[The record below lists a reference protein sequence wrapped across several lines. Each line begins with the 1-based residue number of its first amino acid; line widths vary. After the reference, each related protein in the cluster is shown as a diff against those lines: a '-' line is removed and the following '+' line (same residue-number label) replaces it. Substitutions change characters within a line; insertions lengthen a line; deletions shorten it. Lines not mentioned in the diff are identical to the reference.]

1 MPVPPNLIEALT
13 LLSDALDDPA
23 TNLQPTLWELSDD
36 LTVSIPMFLGL
47 TIAVQVG
54 ENQIVANSLNP
65 TSSMLVASS
74 LTLSL
79 LPPGAAAA
87 TGSVVLYSG
96 ARGAFDLIA
105 KDARW
110 IFDLDGPPVVDN
122 HPLSTSA
129 PPGTVGIPDL
139 NGCSDFDRAVK
150 ALIEGGHTPD
160 QAHAEIRRL
169 AIRYGR
175 TLPQTARLLLTA
187 RNPEI
192 S

>member
-1 MPVPPNLIEALT
+1 MPVPPSLIEALT
-13 LLSDALDDPA
+13 LLSDALDKPI
-23 TNLQPTLWELSDD
+23 TNLQPTLDELTDD
-36 LTVSIPMFLGL
+36 RAGSIHMYLGL
-47 TIAVQVG
+47 TIAVQVD
-54 ENQIVANSLNP
+54 ENQIVANTLNP
-65 TSSMLVASS
+65 TSTMPVASS

-87 TGSVVLYSG
+87 TGRVVLYSG

-129 PPGTVGIPDL
+129 PSGTVGIPDL

-187 RNPEI
+187 RNPKI

>member
-1 MPVPPNLIEALT
+1 MRAPT
-13 LLSDALDDPA
+13 LLSDALNKPI
-23 TNLQPTLWELSDD
+23 TNLQSTLEELADD
-36 LTVSIPMFLGL
+36 LAVSIHMYLGL
-47 TIAVQVG
+47 TIAVRVH
-54 ENQIVANSLNP
+54 ENHVVANTLNP
-65 TSSMLVASS
+65 TSTMPVASS

-87 TGSVVLYSG
+87 SGRVVLYSG

-129 PPGTVGIPDL
+129 PPGPVEIRDL
-139 NGCSDFDRAVK
+139 NGCNDFDKAVRQ
-150 ALIEGGHTPD
+150 LIEGGHTQD

-175 TLPQTARLLLTA
+175 TLPQTARLLLAA
-187 RNPEI
+187 RNPMI

>member
-1 MPVPPNLIEALT
+1 MPVPPVLIEALT
-13 LLSDALDDPA
+13 LLSDALDRPLAD
-23 TNLQPTLWELSDD
+23 LQSRLGELADD
-36 LTVSIPMFLGL
+36 LTASIRMYLGL
-47 TIAVQVG
+47 TIAVQVD
-54 ENQIVANSLNP
+54 EHQAVANTLNP
-65 TSSMLVASS
+65 TSTMPVASS
-74 LTLSL
+74 LRLSL

-87 TGSVVLYSG
+87 TGLVVLYSG
-96 ARGAFDLIA
+96 TRGAFDLIA

-129 PPGTVGIPDL
+129 PFGPVGIPDL
-139 NGCSDFDRAVK
+139 NERSDFDRAVHQ
-150 ALIEGGHTPD
+150 LIEGGHTQD

-187 RNPEI
+187 RNPKI

>member
-96 ARGAFDLIA
+96 ARGALDLIA

-129 PPGTVGIPDL
+129 PSGTVGIPDL

>member
-1 MPVPPNLIEALT
+1 MPVPPVLIEALT
-13 LLSDALDDPA
+13 LLSDALDRPLAD
-23 TNLQPTLWELSDD
+23 LQSRLGELADD
-36 LTVSIPMFLGL
+36 LTASIRMYLGL
-47 TIAVQVG
+47 TIAVQVD
-54 ENQIVANSLNP
+54 ENQVVASTLNP
-65 TSSMLVASS
+65 ACTMAVASS
-74 LTLSL
+74 LRLSL

-87 TGSVVLYSG
+87 TGLVVLYSG
-96 ARGAFDLIA
+96 TRGAFDLIA

-129 PPGTVGIPDL
+129 PFGPVGILDL
-139 NGCSDFDRAVK
+139 DGCSDFDKAVR
-150 ALIEGGHTPD
+150 ALIEGGHTQD

-187 RNPEI
+187 RNPKI